1 MKTKLTRLLAYSFMI
16 LCISCNRENNQT
28 ASSVKAD
35 SLSSKIKI
43 DSIETL
49 KTEVSPRDAEDFEV
63 FIKYFLTKLYY
74 KDNFNQSMY
83 KSNPD
88 FVEFTSKELPV
99 GRFSAPGI
107 YTILKDAPYF
117 DSPNDFKTTNINLDK
132 TEIIGNKLP
141 KDGFCDPSNLK
152 DAIYYKLVKKA
163 PIGYDVATEK
173 PDRYPNILKGLKIMQ
188 VEIQV
193 EKMIERTMYFTYFKD
208 KWYFIYLDDSISCGV

>member
-74 KDNFNQSMY
+74 KDNFDQSMY
-83 KSNPD
+83 KSKPD

-117 DSPNDFKTTNINLDK
+117 DSPYDFKTTNINLDK

-141 KDGFCDPSNLK
+141 KDGICEPSNLK
-152 DAIYYKLVKKA
+152 DAIYYKVVKEA
-163 PIGYDVATEK
+163 PIGYDMQN
-173 PDRYPNILKGLKIMQ
+173 DRDGKYPKVLKGLKIMQ

-193 EKMIERTMYFTYFKD
+193 DKMLERLLFFTFYKD
-208 KWYFIYLDDSISCGV
+208 KWYFIYLDDSPSCGV

>member
-49 KTEVSPRDAEDFEV
+49 KTKVSPRDAEDFEV

-74 KDNFNQSMY
+74 KDNFDQSMY

-117 DSPNDFKTTNINLDK
+117 DSPNDFKTTNINLEK

-141 KDGFCDPSNLK
+141 KDGICEPSNLK
-152 DAIYYKLVKKA
+152 DAIYYKVVKEA
-163 PIGYDVATEK
+163 PIGYDIQN
-173 PDRYPNILKGLKIMQ
+173 DRDGKYPRVLKGLKIMQ

-193 EKMIERTMYFTYFKD
+193 DKMLERLIFFAFYKG
-208 KWYFIYLDDSISCGV
+208 KWYFIYLDDSPSCGV